1 MNLPVLP
8 SNRGISRTDIE
19 WPADLR
25 VRQVPGGAA

>member
-8 SNRGISRTDIE
+8 STRGISRTDIE
-19 WPADLR
+19 WAADLR